1 MKTRK
6 RKKTPSSSD
15 SIADTRFQ
23 SKWTPPKVDD
33 GVPSGPL
40 RRKWIDFTAGTRQL
54 SPEKKKASSILIAG
68 GGLSACACAAALAEQ
83 GYNVRVITNLESPR
97 HENTSYLRGGLN
109 ASRNYANDGDSD
121 DRFFRDTMEYGGW
134 QSREADVFRMAQ
146 LSGRILDICVALC
159 VPFLRE
165 EGGMLLP
172 RPYPGGTTARSFQAH
187 GHTGRQLL
195 IAFYSALLRQCA
207 RGCAVITGRREI
219 TEIVVKDGHARGII
233 ARNKLNGNEEAYS
246 ADAVVLACGG
256 YSDLYNS
263 VPNHIS
269 GGINAIWAAYRAGA
283 ALANPCFSLSLPG
296 NSNKWRN
303 VPEDYNTAQRCPGG
317 LWTDYMLK
325 TTLPGLFAI
334 GEANFSVHGANC
346 MPGNAPL
353 QELADGL
360 FILPASI
367 GEYLAKNELP
377 PATADDIEFSK
388 AIDHSK
394 KTKERLMSA
403 HGKNPP
409 QYFHRKLSQIMRDK
423 AGFIRYS
430 FRLQQALQEIRS
442 LRKEFYS
449 TLLVPEIRHYN
460 TIYETAFKTASCLDF
475 SEIIV
480 KDALLRKESCGAH
493 FRMDYS
499 PDINEK
505 EERHYTRLWFRSPSS
520 QDIPVQRFLELSE
533 HSSHNNN
540 KADERFNEKN
550 SSQNAKKGR
559 FSGKDKAGKDG
570 KRRKNKRNG

>member
-1 MKTRK
+1 MKQKK
-6 RKKTPSSSD
+6 RKKAMPAPD
-15 SIADTRFQ
+15 SRNDTAFAKRW
-23 SKWTPPKVDD
+23 SPPELND
-33 GVPSGPL
+33 GIPPGPL
-40 RRKWIDFTAGTRQL
+40 RRKWIDFTARIRPL
-54 SPEKKKASSILIAG
+54 SPEKKKESSILIAG

-83 GYNVRVITNLESPR
+83 GYNVRMITNLESPR

-121 DRFFRDTMEYGGW
+121 DRFFRDTMEYGDW

-146 LSGRILDICVALC
+146 LSGRVLDICAALC

-195 IAFYSALLRQCA
+195 LAFHSALLRQCS
-207 RGCAVITGRREI
+207 RGCAAITGRREI
-219 TEIVVKDGHARGII
+219 TEIVVKDGCARGII
-233 ARNKLNGNEEAYS
+233 ARNKLNGNEEAYT

-269 GGINAIWAAYRAGA
+269 GGISAIWAAYRAGA

-296 NSNKWRN
+296 NANKWRN
-303 VPEDYNTAQRCPGG
+303 VPEDYNAAQRCPGG
-317 LWTDYMLK
+317 LWTDYMLN
-325 TTLPGLFAI
+325 TSIPGLFAI

-367 GEYLAKNELP
+367 GAYLAKNTLA
-377 PATADDIEFSK
+377 PAASDDMEFSR
-388 AIDHSK
+388 AIAHSK
-394 KTKERLMSA
+394 KTKERLMSV

-430 FRLQQALQEIRS
+430 FRLQQALQEIRA

-449 TLLVPEIRHYN
+449 TLLVPEIRYYN
-460 TIYETAFKTASCLDF
+460 TVYEIAFKTASYLDF
-475 SEIIV
+475 AEIIV

-499 PDINEK
+499 HDENQK
-505 EERHYTRLWFRSPSS
+505 EETHYIRAWFRSPAR
-520 QDIPVQRFLELSE
+520 QDIPVKKFLELSE
-533 HSSHNNN
+533 RHNANGS
-540 KADERFNEKN
+540 EEKN
-550 SSQNAKKGR
+550 ISANSPQNAKKGKL
-559 FSGKDKAGKDG
+559 SGKRTDSKK
-570 KRRKNKRNG
+570 KNRRHI